1 MDGTHEPTPVMEQV
15 RPWKLNFARGFLNLE
30 LAVGLISL
38 KSSSFSSASFV
49 YREIGLVM
57 IHDFHELSFI
67 GLASILGAGYRR

>member
-1 MDGTHEPTPVMEQV
+1 VMEQV